1 MSGHSGEPRVPMLA
15 VDEAKA
21 IATEGGVPEEMA
33 ELSIFRVLLRHPR
46 LARAFNDLLG
56 MLLFRNTLPHRLREL
71 VIMRIGW
78 VTGSEYEWG
87 QHWRVGQAFFH
98 VPEADLTATRD
109 WESYDGFDAADRAVL
124 AATDDV
130 LEHGAVSA
138 ATWDACVAA
147 IPAAS
152 AEERNHALL
161 ELFMAIGAWRMVSGV
176 LRSLDVPIED
186 FTESWPPDGNPPD
199 ASRVHG

>member
-1 MSGHSGEPRVPMLA
+1 MSGPSGDARVPMLP
-15 VDEAKA
+15 VDEARA
-21 IATEGGVPEEMA
+21 IATDGGVPAEMA

-87 QHWRVGQAFFH
+87 QHWRVGHTFFD
-98 VPEADLTATRD
+98 VPAADLAATRD
-109 WESYDGFDAADRAVL
+109 WQRHDGFDAADRAVL
-124 AATDDV
+124 AATDEV
-130 LEHGAVSA
+130 LERGAVSA
-138 ATWDACVAA
+138 ATWDACIAA

-152 AEERNHALL
+152 PEERDHALL

-176 LRSLDVPIED
+176 LRSLEVPIED
-186 FTESWPPDGNPPD
+186 FTESWPPDGTPPD